1 MPHPM
6 DISQLAPQAADDP
19 VDRILLHL
27 RRHPQDLVDSR
38 RLMRDFQVS
47 VPEFCKALV
56 QLEQE
61 NTTTHNLATPQ

>member
-1 MPHPM
+1 MQQPI
-6 DISQLAPQAADDP
+6 DLSQQALQATDDP